1 MNKETKKLNQVSCL
15 FYANQFKLISFKFIW
30 RKSWL
35 KGLVLSNAQCLPHFL
50 KAHKVLVK
58 KIFFQMWRMQQ
69 LWIWRQI
76 QNLQKCCWKGNV
88 SRTIISVIQLFCIW
102 IGEYLHRAS
111 KSDRLNLIWKKFHQ
125 VKSWWKPFVYQV
137 KQFTSDDKQP
147 PKVFHRKSCSTSGLQ
162 LYWKET
168 PTQVVSSEI
177 WEIFKSICF
186 EEHLWTTVCVGYLS
200 TISEELFLP

>member
-15 FYANQFKLISFKFIW
+15 FYANQFKSISFKFIW

-50 KAHKVLVK
+50 KTHKVLVK

-76 QNLQKCCWKGNV
+76 QNFQKCCWKGNV

-125 VKSWWKPFVYQV
+125 VKSWWKLFVYQF
-137 KQFTSDDKQP
+137 KQFTSNDKQP

-168 PTQVVSSEI
+168 PTQVVSSNKNFDLVQNYREQD
-177 WEIFKSICF
+177 FRKN
-186 EEHLWTTVCVGYLS
+186 
-200 TISEELFLP
+200 